1 MKRIEYKVMKTGW
14 KIGMTLLGIVTVGVV
29 ASLTLLD
36 DSDEEYEFFTA
47 ELARGTIQNTVAAT
61 GALQPVVNVQVGSQ
75 VSGQIQT
82 LYADFNTIVRAGQ
95 PLAKIDPR
103 NLETQLENAQAN
115 LVSARARIQTS
126 EADLVNARAGV
137 ESSQANLASAQAEAE
152 KATINLRRSEEL
164 AAGDLVSQNDLETAR
179 VSLTSARAR
188 LAQAEASLKQSEAQI
203 ISREAGIAQAR
214 AQVVQA
220 EAQVNQAQV
229 NLEYTD
235 ITSPIDGVVISRE
248 VDVGQTVAASM
259 SAPLLFL
266 IANDLSQMHVIAS
279 VDEADIGLLAQSN
292 AVEFSVDAFPNERF
306 TGTIEEIRLNPRTT
320 QNVVTY
326 NVIVAVSN
334 PDLKLKPGMTA
345 NITVTVDRRDNVL
358 SVPNAALRY
367 NPPGVD
373 PTELR
378 QTLLKGRGGRGG
390 FVAQTIPAENT
401 ASSDSIAIETD
412 DASVP
417 QQEAFAGRGRNARA
431 RGDRSG
437 GRGGFS
443 GGLPE
448 GFSGREAPGSGT
460 RTTATGSDPASGQFF
475 EAGEK
480 LQFQEVAPA
489 PPRPGQLWVLT
500 AEGVPEIRMLMLGIT
515 DGSRSEVVSGDVRE
529 GDMVIIGDS
538 SLGDAAPDNGGGVN
552 SQIFRIMRSGGGFG
566 RGGR

>member
-1 MKRIEYKVMKTGW
+1 MKTGR
-14 KIGMTLLGIVTVGVV
+14 KIGIALLGIVVVGVV
-29 ASLTLLD
+29 VSFTLFGG
-36 DSDEEYEFFTA
+36 SDEEYEFFTT
-47 ELARGTIQNTVAAT
+47 EVARGTIQNTVAAT

-115 LVSARARIQTS
+115 LVSARARIQTA
-126 EADLVNARAGV
+126 EADLVNAHAGV
-137 ESSQANLASAQAEAE
+137 ESSQANLASARAEAE
-152 KATINLRRSEEL
+152 KAAINQRRSEEL
-164 AAGDLVSQNDLETAR
+164 AASDLVSQNDLEIAR
-179 VSLTSARAR
+179 VSLESARAR
-188 LAQAEASLKQSEAQI
+188 LAQAEASLKQAEVQI

-220 EAQVNQAQV
+220 EAQVNQARV

-235 ITSPIDGVVISRE
+235 ITSPVDGVVISRE

-266 IANDLSQMHVIAS
+266 IANDLSQMRVIAS
-279 VDEADIGLLAQSN
+279 VDEADIGLLAESN
-292 AVEFSVDAFPNERF
+292 DVEFSVDAFPNERF
-306 TGTIEEIRLNPRTT
+306 TGTIEEIRLNPQTT

-358 SVPNAALRY
+358 RVPNAALRY
-367 NPPGVD
+367 NPPDVD
-373 PTELR
+373 PAELR
-378 QTLLKGRGGRGG
+378 QTLLEGRGARGG
-390 FVAQTIPAENT
+390 FASQAIPADDAAE
-401 ASSDSIAIETD
+401 SDSVATEAD

-417 QQEAFAGRGRNARA
+417 RQQAFAGSGRRPRA
-431 RGDRSG
+431 GTGDRFR
-437 GRGGFS
+437 GRGGFP

-448 GFSGREAPGSGT
+448 GFPGPEAPGSGT
-460 RTTATGSDPASGQFF
+460 RTTATGSDPAPGQLFG
-475 EAGEK
+475 AGEK
-480 LQFQEVAPA
+480 LQFQKVAPV
-489 PPRPGQLWVLT
+489 PPRPGQVWILT

-529 GDMVIIGDS
+529 GNRVIIGDS
-538 SLGDAAPDNGGGVN
+538 SLGDAAPDNGGRVN
-552 SQIFRIMRSGGGFG
+552 PQIFRMIRGGGGFG
-566 RGGR
+566 GGRR

>member
-1 MKRIEYKVMKTGW
+1 MKTGR
-14 KIGMTLLGIVTVGVV
+14 KIGIALLGIVVVGVV
-29 ASLTLLD
+29 VSFTLFGG
-36 DSDEEYEFFTA
+36 SDEEYEFFTTEA
-47 ELARGTIQNTVAAT
+47 ARGTIQNTVAAT

-115 LVSARARIQTS
+115 LVSARARIQTA
-126 EADLVNARAGV
+126 EADLANAHAGV
-137 ESSQANLASAQAEAE
+137 ESSQANLVSARAEDE
-152 KATINLRRSEEL
+152 KAAVNQRRSEEL
-164 AAGDLVSQNDLETAR
+164 AASDLVSQNDLEIAR
-179 VSLTSARAR
+179 VSLESARAR
-188 LAQAEASLKQSEAQI
+188 LAQAAASLKQAEAQI

-220 EAQVNQAQV
+220 EAQVNQARV

-235 ITSPIDGVVISRE
+235 ITSPVDGVVISRE

-266 IANDLSQMHVIAS
+266 IANDLSQMRVIAS
-279 VDEADIGLLAQSN
+279 VDEADIGLLAESN
-292 AVEFSVDAFPNERF
+292 DVEFSVDAFPNERF
-306 TGTIEEIRLNPRTT
+306 TGTIEEIRLNPQTT

-367 NPPGVD
+367 NPPDVD
-373 PTELR
+373 PAELR
-378 QTLLKGRGGRGG
+378 QTLLEGRGARGGFASQAIDDDDAAESDSVATEADDASVPRQQAFAGGGRRPRARAEDRLGGRGG
-390 FVAQTIPAENT
+390 FP
-401 ASSDSIAIETD
+401 
-412 DASVP
+412 
-417 QQEAFAGRGRNARA
+417 
-431 RGDRSG
+431 
-437 GRGGFS
+437 GGF
-443 GGLPE
+443 PE
-448 GFSGREAPGSGT
+448 GFPEPEAPGSGT
-460 RTTATGSDPASGQFF
+460 RTTATGSDPAPGQLFG
-475 EAGEK
+475 AGEK

-529 GDMVIIGDS
+529 GDRVIIGDS
-538 SLGDAAPDNGGGVN
+538 SLGDAAPDNGGRVN
-552 SQIFRIMRSGGGFG
+552 PQIFRMMRGGGGFG
-566 RGGR
+566 GRRR